1 MSSSKYQAILDMEWP
16 RPNGRPRMAME
27 ERAKIFMPFAAL
39 KGYEEAVDEQR
50 RMSEEELRRLESGVP
65 MEDEC

>member
-1 MSSSKYQAILDMEWP
+1 MSISKYQEILDMEWP
-16 RPNGRPRMAME
+16 RENGRPRMSME

-39 KGYEEAVDEQR
+39 KGYEEAVEEQR